1 MLEEAMLRA
10 LKTMVTKKFNP
21 ALHCVTFA
29 TQMQS
34 ENESI
39 KYFVV
44 RLKSVAMVCEFSCHQ
59 L

>member
-1 MLEEAMLRA
+1 MLRA